1 MELIFSTIALCA
13 SAFCILVEL
22 SIIQIKKPKEDKYEN
37 FRNEK
42 GLLGRKKE

>member
-1 MELIFSTIALCA
+1 MSTLAFSISL
-13 SAFCILVEL
+13 FVLLVEL
-22 SIIQIKKPKEDKYEN
+22 DIIQVKKPKQDKYEN